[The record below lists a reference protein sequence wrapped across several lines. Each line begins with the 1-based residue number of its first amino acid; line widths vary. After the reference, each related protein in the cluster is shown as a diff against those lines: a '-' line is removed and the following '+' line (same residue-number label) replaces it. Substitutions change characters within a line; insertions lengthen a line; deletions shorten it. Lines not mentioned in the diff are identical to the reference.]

1 MANSIALISKY
12 VPLLDEKYQRSI
24 LTNDLIGNTA
34 LIREGMDA
42 KSILV
47 PKISTQAMANYSRS
61 TGFVA
66 GDATLTWETH
76 TFAQDRGRSF
86 SIDNADNM
94 ETAGV
99 AFGALAA
106 DYIQQRVAPEV
117 DAYRFAKLFAL
128 KGAGAAADLSLST
141 VDAAITAGTQVMD
154 DKNVP
159 EDGRI
164 LYVSAEIAKLLK
176 DSAKYDNMVGPD
188 GNKGVMTYD
197 GMKMVK
203 VPRTRFYSQITLLD
217 GTTGG
222 QEAGGFTKT
231 ASTGR
236 DLNFVIVHPSAVL
249 SPVKINAPRIFTPEI
264 NQTADAY
271 KFQMRLYH
279 DCFVYD
285 NKVDG
290 IYTHAK
296 TT

>member
-47 PKISTQAMANYSRS
+47 PKISSQALANYSRS

-106 DYIQQRVAPEV
+106 DFIQQNVAPEV

-128 KGAGAAADLSLST
+128 KGAGAEANLASST
-141 VDAAITAGTQVMD
+141 VDAAITTATQVMD

-159 EDGRI
+159 EEGRI
-164 LYVSAEIAKLLK
+164 IYVSAEIAKLLK

-188 GNKGVMTYD
+188 GNKNIPSYD

-203 VPRTRFYSQITLLD
+203 VPRTRFYSQITLRD

-222 QEAGGFTKT
+222 QEAGGYVKT

-236 DLNFVIVHPSAVL
+236 DLNFVIVHPSAGL
-249 SPVKINAPRIFTPEI
+249 SPVKINAPRIFAPEI
-264 NQTADAY
+264 NQDADAY

-279 DCFVYD
+279 DCFVYE

-290 IYTHAK
+290 IYVHNK